1 MAQDALDHLFQ
12 VGLALAQVF
21 VFHLVELARDQ
32 FELRGQ
38 GPLGV
43 VQALGN
49 PVLDPAGE
57 HLVLQQHQ
65 VHIQQRGQFGRRVG
79 RHLGLQALQFIGHRV
94 APLAHPLDFSS
105 HLLGLDEIVRHI
117 HAAGGHQHGPA

>member
-1 MAQDALDHLFQ
+1 LLAARAAGRWRHGAGHALHVAQDALDHLFQ

-32 FELRGQ
+32 LELRGQ

-57 HLVLQQHQ
+57 HLVL
-65 VHIQQRGQFGRRVG
+65 
-79 RHLGLQALQFIGHRV
+79 
-94 APLAHPLDFSS
+94 
-105 HLLGLDEIVRHI
+105 
-117 HAAGGHQHGPA
+117 